1 MNNIEATPPPEQED
15 KNTTQF
21 EHKFFWWTLWTL
33 VGTAFVVI
41 AYFTDFTPYLSHK
54 IAQRLASPPFFLPQT
69 ALDNPILPSSIIFF
83 LGIAMT
89 MFLAFGMLNAG
100 SLGRKLII
108 LISLLILSLAP
119 MLIATLWQ
127 CYLPMLSSA
136 FSLIV
141 AGIGILLTPHSNSN
155 TNAADNNEAEQT
167 QDLEDTPSSHEC
179 P

>member
-1 MNNIEATPPPEQED
+1 MNNIEETPPPEQED
-15 KNTTQF
+15 KDTTQF

-41 AYFTDFTPYLSHK
+41 AYFTDFTPYLSDK

-69 ALDNPILPSSIIFF
+69 ALDNPVLPSSIIFF

-108 LISLLILSLAP
+108 LVSLVILSLAP
-119 MLIATLWQ
+119 ILIAALWQ
-127 CYLPMLSSA
+127 CYLPMLSST

-141 AGIGILLTPHSNSN
+141 AGIGILLTPNSSSNI
-155 TNAADNNEAEQT
+155 TIPDDNEAGET
-167 QDLEDTPSSHEC
+167 TNSENTPDAHEC

>member
-1 MNNIEATPPPEQED
+1 MNNIEDTPPVEQED

-21 EHKFFWWTLWTL
+21 EHKFFWWALWTL

-41 AYFTDFTPYLSHK
+41 AYFTDLTPYLSNK

-69 ALDNPILPSSIIFF
+69 ALDNPTLPSSIIFF

-119 MLIATLWQ
+119 MLIAALWQ

-136 FSLIV
+136 FSLIA
-141 AGIGILLTPHSNSN
+141 AGIGILLTPNSSSSMIIS
-155 TNAADNNEAEQT
+155 DNKEET
-167 QDLEDTPSSHEC
+167 PITTKEDPPYSHEC